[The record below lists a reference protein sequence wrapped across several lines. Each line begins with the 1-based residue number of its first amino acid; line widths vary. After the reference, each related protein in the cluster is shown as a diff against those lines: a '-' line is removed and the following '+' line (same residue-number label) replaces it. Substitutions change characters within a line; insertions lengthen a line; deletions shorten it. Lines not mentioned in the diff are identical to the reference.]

1 MESRLFARV
10 ARFKGLARGPRK
22 GALKGPKEACIPGRG
37 ALESVHGQ
45 GNSARRNPTEPIML
59 AFILTTLTLLCT
71 LALCGDLL
79 EAAYAAL
86 RRNSRT
92 IGASA
97 LILATAVA
105 TIVGGSVSI
114 AYPLIALTIV
124 CAYGAIVGVK
134 GASIELPPV
143 APPAERPARKAP
155 SRVKTLQLHCV
166 TIDSWT

>member
-1 MESRLFARV
+1 
-10 ARFKGLARGPRK
+10 
-22 GALKGPKEACIPGRG
+22 
-37 ALESVHGQ
+37 
-45 GNSARRNPTEPIML
+45 ML

-124 CAYGAIVGVK
+124 CAYGAIVGVE
-134 GASIELPPV
+134 GAVTELPP
-143 APPAERPARKAP
+143 AELPPAERPARKAP